1 MEDRLLKFLDF
12 NQYLRDHIDVFKEYF
27 IRFYSK
33 FYGEGI
39 REEIEEK
46 FSKCLF
52 IGHQEPARLKT
63 ILNKIAKGKSN
74 ELIDSLLKDSSV
86 PLTKEDLFSDYEF
99 TYSSLQPIHKY
110 LEFYKLYQLGEDG
123 RKNEFYQEKYL
134 VFHKYL
140 PELTFDD
147 FVDIVQKQEI
157 PNEYVSLPL
166 WLKGNFDYV
175 FDSNN
180 ITKKYL
186 DAFQASLPLLSKV
199 DSSITQDNFNEK
211 LQESKF
217 LDLNQLVERYAG
229 ALDEFSLYMSKFQS
243 YTDYVSDAENLDY
256 GLRDK
261 YYAKFI
267 QENLDLIPVDKRDG
281 LEEFFENPSN
291 SYKLNSYIK
300 DVFGYSLFGDI
311 SLFAFSKEN
320 EEMLHNKDARAWL
333 VSETKNKRISYFK
346 ANGID
351 FGDRYE
357 DYLDKEQVKAVWPS
371 YERIEQLQN
380 SHDEI
385 LNQYHNEYFDSL
397 SENKK
402 IRQEIEERNLLDKND
417 SFDAAIYEKHGTFL
431 NPNVTLTSNGYDLSS
446 LLLVKGDYDSNF
458 NDHDIVHELNHLFE
472 LFLDNVND
480 DHYSVIVGWDRL
492 NEAMAKSKNVAE
504 TVHISDEKRPYELF
518 NEIMNELISQD
529 ICKMMHDDGV
539 FVFDDPKDSR
549 YKNITSYEHSLFL
562 VREFYEQNQES
573 IIRSR
578 RNGNIEL
585 IYDTVGQENF
595 DGLNSLFETYYETFS
610 GFRIYSLQ
618 DSLSKHEDTPAT
630 RVYYDLIDRKNRVM
644 MNMDLHK
651 AGHVMETQK
660 TSSNSI

>member
-74 ELIDSLLKDSSV
+74 ELVDSLLKDSSV
-86 PLTKEDLFSDYEF
+86 SLTKEDLFSDYEF

-147 FVDIVQKQEI
+147 FMDIVQKQEI
-157 PNEYVSLPL
+157 PNEYASLPL

-229 ALDEFSLYMSKFQS
+229 ALDEFSLYMSKF
-243 YTDYVSDAENLDY
+243 
-256 GLRDK
+256 
-261 YYAKFI
+261 
-267 QENLDLIPVDKRDG
+267 
-281 LEEFFENPSN
+281 
-291 SYKLNSYIK
+291 
-300 DVFGYSLFGDI
+300 
-311 SLFAFSKEN
+311 
-320 EEMLHNKDARAWL
+320 
-333 VSETKNKRISYFK
+333 
-346 ANGID
+346 
-351 FGDRYE
+351 
-357 DYLDKEQVKAVWPS
+357 
-371 YERIEQLQN
+371 
-380 SHDEI
+380 
-385 LNQYHNEYFDSL
+385 
-397 SENKK
+397 
-402 IRQEIEERNLLDKND
+402 
-417 SFDAAIYEKHGTFL
+417 
-431 NPNVTLTSNGYDLSS
+431 
-446 LLLVKGDYDSNF
+446 
-458 NDHDIVHELNHLFE
+458 
-472 LFLDNVND
+472 
-480 DHYSVIVGWDRL
+480 
-492 NEAMAKSKNVAE
+492 
-504 TVHISDEKRPYELF
+504 
-518 NEIMNELISQD
+518 
-529 ICKMMHDDGV
+529 
-539 FVFDDPKDSR
+539 
-549 YKNITSYEHSLFL
+549 
-562 VREFYEQNQES
+562 
-573 IIRSR
+573 
-578 RNGNIEL
+578 
-585 IYDTVGQENF
+585 
-595 DGLNSLFETYYETFS
+595 
-610 GFRIYSLQ
+610 
-618 DSLSKHEDTPAT
+618 
-630 RVYYDLIDRKNRVM
+630 
-644 MNMDLHK
+644 
-651 AGHVMETQK
+651 
-660 TSSNSI
+660 

>member
-1 MEDRLLKFLDF
+1 MEDRLLIFLDF
-12 NQYLRDHIDVFKEYF
+12 NQYLRDHIYVFKEYF

-33 FYGEGI
+33 FYGESI

-52 IGHQEPARLKT
+52 IGHQEPSSLKRL
-63 ILNKIAKGKSN
+63 LSNIAKGKSN
-74 ELIDSLLKDSSV
+74 ELIDKLLKDSSV
-86 PLTKEDLFSDYEF
+86 PLTKDDLFSDYEF

-110 LEFYKLYQLGEDG
+110 LEFYKLYQLGDDG
-123 RKNEFYQEKYL
+123 RKNQFYQEKYSL
-134 VFHKYL
+134 FHKYL
-140 PELTFDD
+140 PDLTFDD
-147 FVDIVQKQEI
+147 FMDIVQKKEI
-157 PNEYVSLPL
+157 PKDYASLPF
-166 WLKGNFDYV
+166 WLKSNFDYV

-180 ITKKYL
+180 IAKEYL
-186 DAFQASLPLLSKV
+186 DAFSECFPLLSKV

-243 YTDYVSDAENLDY
+243 YTDYVSDAENLDCR
-256 GLRDK
+256 LRDK

-267 QENLDLIPVDKRDG
+267 QENLDLIPVDKREG
-281 LEEFFENPSN
+281 LEEFFLNPNN
-291 SYKLNSYIK
+291 SYKLSSYIK
-300 DVFGYSLFGDI
+300 DIFGYSLSGDI
-311 SLFAFSKEN
+311 SLFAFSREN
-320 EEMLHNKDARAWL
+320 EEMLHNKDASAWI
-333 VSETKNKRISYFK
+333 VSETKNKRIAYFK
-346 ANGID
+346 ANRID

-357 DYLDKEQVKAVWPS
+357 NYLDKEEVKAIWPS

-385 LNQYHNEYFDSL
+385 LNQYHNEYFNSL
-397 SENKK
+397 PENKK
-402 IRQEIEERNLLDKND
+402 IRQEIEDRNLLDKND
-417 SFDAAIYEKHGTFL
+417 SFDAAVYEKHGTFL

-472 LFLDNVND
+472 LFLDDVND

-492 NEAMAKSKNVAE
+492 NEVIAKSKNVAE

-539 FVFDDPKDSR
+539 FVFDNPEDSR
-549 YKNITSYEHSLFL
+549 YRNITSYEHSLFL
-562 VREFYEQNQES
+562 VREFYEQNQDA
-573 IIRSR
+573 IIKSR

-595 DGLNSLFETYYETFS
+595 DGLNSLFGTYYETFN
-610 GFRIYSLQ
+610 GFKIYSLY

-630 RVYYDLIDRKNRVM
+630 RVYYDLVDRKNRVM

-651 AGHVMETQK
+651 ASHVMETQK